1 MQKIA
6 DEASECHRVSQA
18 ESGWNNLVHTPL
30 LDTVVGRGLR
40 AASLSGFIRACRPLS
55 SRNTFPRKPL
65 ETWWITSFM
74 STPQTIR
81 GRKTRRGNTEKSSH
95 LYGDV
100 FLHLCLT
107 TQIPRARTPA
117 GQVRPIAPSI
127 VAKRRG
133 EGEVDTELQIAK

>member
-74 STPQTIR
+74 STPPNDPGSQDKAGQYREVIASLRRRLPAFMLNHTDSPGQDPGRPGSSNCSQHRGQATR
-81 GRKTRRGNTEKSSH
+81 GRRGR
-95 LYGDV
+95 Y
-100 FLHLCLT
+100 
-107 TQIPRARTPA
+107 R
-117 GQVRPIAPSI
+117 IADS
-127 VAKRRG
+127 
-133 EGEVDTELQIAK
+133 